1 VNVKERISLFRDGV
15 DRDRMIDMDRRLQPV
30 RRSAFA
36 VLAVALLACGPWL
49 GWWTLAPLA
58 VAGLL
63 FALADSRIESSEHPE
78 YAIFA
83 AWVASEVIIAAS
95 VAIAGGPTVATMSWF
110 AIPIVTL
117 GARFSGRVIT
127 VGVAITLGLMV
138 AVAFGVDSQAV
149 LDDGTIL
156 LAPIALVLAIAIL
169 STALMRS
176 DLEHRNDA
184 VIDQLTGM
192 LNRKALVNRKD
203 ELAQQSRLTGEPVAV
218 LVGDLDNFKEV
229 NDSVGHT
236 AGDAV
241 LRDVAYVLRKELRAF
256 DLAYRLGGEE
266 FLVLVPG
273 SDEAHGA
280 QLAERLRAAVAR
292 ARPGGEAVTISFG
305 VSASPRGR
313 AFDYDEVF
321 VAADA
326 ALYEAKRSGR
336 DLVCLGSETGL
347 VALV

>member
-1 VNVKERISLFRDGV
+1 MPRFSVFPEGA
-15 DRDRMIDMDRRLQPV
+15 DRERMIDMDRRLQPV
-30 RRSAFA
+30 RRAAFG
-36 VLAVALLACGPWL
+36 VLALALLASGPWL

-63 FALADSRIESSEHPE
+63 FALADARIERSEHPE
-78 YAIFA
+78 YAIFT
-83 AWVASEVIIAAS
+83 AWAASEVIIAAS
-95 VAIAGGPTVATMSWF
+95 VAVAGGPTVATMSWF

-117 GARFSGRVIT
+117 SARFSGKVIGLG
-127 VGVAITLGLMV
+127 VGLTLALMM
-138 AVAFGVDSQAV
+138 AVAFGVDSGAV
-149 LDDGTIL
+149 LDDPTIL
-156 LAPIALVLAIAIL
+156 IAPAALVLAVAIL

-192 LNRKALVNRKD
+192 LNRKALANRKD
-203 ELAQQSRLTGEPVAV
+203 ELAQQSGLTGEPVAV
-218 LVGDLDNFKEV
+218 LVGDLDRFKEI

-236 AGDAV
+236 TGDSV

-266 FLVLVPG
+266 FLILVPG
-273 SDEAHGA
+273 SDEAQGA
-280 QLAERLRAAVAR
+280 ELAERLRAAVAR
-292 ARPGGEAVTISFG
+292 ARPGGESVTISFG

-313 AFDYDEVF
+313 QFDYDEVF

>member
-1 VNVKERISLFRDGV
+1 
-15 DRDRMIDMDRRLQPV
+15 MIDMDRRLQPV
-30 RRSAFA
+30 RRAAFG
-36 VLAVALLACGPWL
+36 VLAVALLASGPWL

-63 FALADSRIESSEHPE
+63 FALADHRIETSEHPE

-83 AWVASEVIIAAS
+83 AWAASEVIIAAS
-95 VAIAGGPTVATMSWF
+95 VAVAGGPVSATMSWF

-117 GARFSGRVIT
+117 SARFSGRVIGI
-127 VGVAITLGLMV
+127 GVLWTLALMI
-138 AVAFGVDSQAV
+138 AVALGVDSGAV
-149 LDDGTIL
+149 LDDPTIL
-156 LAPIALVLAIAIL
+156 FAPIALVLAVAIL
-169 STALMRS
+169 STALMQS
-176 DLEHRNDA
+176 DVEHRNDA

-192 LNRKALVNRKD
+192 LNRKALANRKD

-218 LVGDLDNFKEV
+218 LVGDLDRFKQV

-236 AGDAV
+236 GGDSV

-266 FLVLVPG
+266 FLILVPG
-273 SDEAHGA
+273 ADEAQGA
-280 QLAERLRAAVAR
+280 ELAERLRAAVAR
-292 ARPGGEAVTISFG
+292 AHPGGESVTISFG